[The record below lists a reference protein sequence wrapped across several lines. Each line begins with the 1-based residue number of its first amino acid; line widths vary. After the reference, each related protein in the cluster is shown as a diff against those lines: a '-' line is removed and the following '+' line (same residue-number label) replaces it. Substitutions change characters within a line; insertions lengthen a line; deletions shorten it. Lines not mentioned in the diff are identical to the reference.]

1 MPPRDVQT
9 KDVQTNI
16 PPAILEHPVMSL
28 FSFLLSAI
36 ASMLFGALYY
46 GALKRPWL
54 AQLENPALAQ
64 TRSAQPLTYVFAI
77 TAQLAIS
84 LHIEWLFSLVDSHF
98 GLGPG
103 GLIPLLCFNWICL
116 ILAPLAMNYRFQ
128 GRPLPLML
136 IDGGFWFGAI
146 AVQTA
151 VKLAFYL

>member
-1 MPPRDVQT
+1 
-9 KDVQTNI
+9 
-16 PPAILEHPVMSL
+16 MSL
-28 FSFLLSAI
+28 LSFFLSAL

-46 GALKRPWL
+46 GAIKRPWL
-54 AQLENPALAQ
+54 AQLENAALAQ
-64 TRSAQPLTYVFAI
+64 ARSAQPLTYLFAI
-77 TAQLAIS
+77 AAQLGIS

-116 ILAPLAMNYRFQ
+116 IVLPMAMNDRFQ
-128 GRPLPLML
+128 GRPLALVL
-136 IDGGFWFGAI
+136 LDGGFWFGAI